1 MPEDRDRPMVTRSIV
16 LTDQEEAFVRE
27 LVRSGR
33 YGRAS
38 EVLHEGLR
46 LMERRESLA
55 AGKLD
60 ALRAGLDQ
68 AERDI
73 AAGCV
78 VAYEPGLLDRLDEE
92 IDEGPAEAAGGL

>member
-1 MPEDRDRPMVTRSIV
+1 MVTRSIV

-33 YGRAS
+33 YGNAGEIVRT
-38 EVLHEGLR
+38 GLR

-55 AGKLD
+55 VGKLD

-73 AAGCV
+73 AAGRV
-78 VAYEPGLLDRLDEE
+78 VAYEPGLLDRLDHALDDGSVET
-92 IDEGPAEAAGGL
+92 AAP